1 MLPDHLDA
9 ARAVAERQPG
19 LAFLLAFGSRARGDA
34 AVSSDWDFGFL
45 ATGPLEV
52 EGLRAELSLALG
64 TDRVDLVDLARA
76 GGQLRFRAARD
87 GVLLHEGEEGSFARF
102 WLDAVRF
109 WCDARTV
116 LEPAYEAVL
125 AKLGP

>member
-52 EGLRAELSLALG
+52 EGLR
-64 TDRVDLVDLARA
+64 DRL
-76 GGQLRFRAARD
+76 
-87 GVLLHEGEEGSFARF
+87 
-102 WLDAVRF
+102 
-109 WCDARTV
+109 
-116 LEPAYEAVL
+116 
-125 AKLGP
+125 

>member
-1 MLPDHLDA
+1 MLPDPLEA
-9 ARAVAERQPG
+9 ARAIAARHPG

-34 AVSSDWDFGFL
+34 GSASDWDFAFM
-45 ATGPLEV
+45 ATGPLEI

-76 GGQLRFRAARD
+76 GGLLRFRAARD
-87 GVLLHEGEEGSFARF
+87 GVLLEEGASGSFARF

-116 LEPAYEAVL
+116 LEPGYEAVL